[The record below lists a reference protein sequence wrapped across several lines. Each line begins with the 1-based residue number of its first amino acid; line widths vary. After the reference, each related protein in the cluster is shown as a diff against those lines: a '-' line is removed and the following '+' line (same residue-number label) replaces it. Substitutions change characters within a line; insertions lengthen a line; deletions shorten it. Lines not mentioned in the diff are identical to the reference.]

1 MKKRLCL
8 CSVLYIC
15 FNKVQEGKS
24 PHKRHHFV
32 VSPLF
37 LVPSLPDTKL
47 EIDRHGMTNLWSVD
61 NVCSWLKVN
70 GLEAF
75 TTTFIENE
83 IDGATL
89 LGLSERMCER
99 IFPKIKD
106 QVRFM
111 AILSTLKE
119 KENEFVPHDEPDV
132 PAKPTTGSFQL
143 RFPQF
148 LINSLN
154 NKDPDLKSHQRN
166 KAKNALVQALY
177 DTLSL
182 QTMYPTH
189 IQYVDLM
196 RMLLMQYPFL
206 REKCGSG
213 YGALLESLRNKFK
226 KERIPLIS
234 NSEVAKMRKKFSL
247 PNGGRKPRAGSEGS
261 ESSVKKVR
269 VALEMHDGEDEHSI
283 QHHKE
288 AMKVE
293 ALKQRPNYNLIINGM
308 VKTQKYRANFI
319 QEHSTAAVL
328 EEFPCLRHPLL
339 ILEEM
344 KLVSEVDV
352 DKQVV
357 VNLAKMSK
365 NILDKAPKS
374 ALKDKCLVVLDAS
387 DTEEERR
394 GQIVN
399 TAVLLLPSVFKEDPQ
414 QLFVI
419 DKEPVFPTPTIV
431 LTNCKNGN
439 PLQSSAITV
448 KMDDT
453 EILLDDGSVDIS
465 LALAVAFFT
474 LSYLPS

>member
-1 MKKRLCL
+1 MLNQQLCIRTIPDKLLCHMVDATSSRRARATNSSFWSCSLWEIRSRIRKRLGSAPMS
-8 CSVLYIC
+8 SV
-15 FNKVQEGKS
+15 
-24 PHKRHHFV
+24 HR
-32 VSPLF
+32 
-37 LVPSLPDTKL
+37 
-47 EIDRHGMTNLWSVD
+47 MTNLWSVD

-213 YGALLESLRNKFK
+213 Y
-226 KERIPLIS
+226 
-234 NSEVAKMRKKFSL
+234 
-247 PNGGRKPRAGSEGS
+247 
-261 ESSVKKVR
+261 
-269 VALEMHDGEDEHSI
+269 ALEMHDGEDEHSI